1 MELRKAEAEVA
12 ELKGHYEK
20 LLHCAN
26 PAVPPGDA
34 NASASAAAASEAL
47 SRLPPVTDLL
57 AKVRQDRP
65 PIVSANEESSN
76 IGSADDVRE
85 GAASMATSL
94 SAREALSSLEGIK
107 SRLDA
112 LEAKCTKFRKRLGE
126 KDPVTDAPRYG
137 EKTAARVVDLL
148 EIYDALVMGVSIA
161 FGTDIISSGVE
172 DTPNEAAA
180 VISLRETVQKDE
192 EKAKEAEAIAKS
204 AAIDEAA
211 RAASYAQKL
220 EEEERQRR
228 EAEESA
234 RIMREAELHRQAI
247 EARQQREEEEARA
260 EREAREADRAFV
272 ASIVKGPDGVRAQL
286 KALREGCAT
295 EPGSFDVAIGALHT
309 LFSQIKSHPDEIK
322 FRRIRRDH
330 PKFVQDIGRHPGGK
344 EILIA
349 AGFTLET
356 LDGVKSFFSREPDL
370 ASDMDGWSAW
380 FDGLKLTLDIIE
392 EEMIKG

>member
-1 MELRKAEAEVA
+1 MELRKAEAEVD
-12 ELKGHYEK
+12 ELKGQYEK

-26 PAVPPGDA
+26 TAVSPGDA
-34 NASASAAAASEAL
+34 NASASAAASEAL

-65 PIVSANEESSN
+65 PIVSVNEESSN
-76 IGSADDVRE
+76 IGSAGDGEE
-85 GAASMATSL
+85 GAASMTTSL
-94 SAREALSSLEGIK
+94 SAKEALSSLEGIK

-148 EIYDALVMGVSIA
+148 EIYDALVLGVSIA
-161 FGTDIISSGVE
+161 FGTDTSAVE
-172 DTPNEAAA
+172 DTPDEAAA
-180 VISLRETVQKDE
+180 VISLREAVQKDE
-192 EKAKEAEAIAKS
+192 EKTKEAEAKAKN

-211 RAASYAQKL
+211 RAAAYAQKL
-220 EEEERQRR
+220 EEEGRQRQ

-295 EPGSFDVAIGALHT
+295 EPGSFDVAMGALHT

-330 PKFVQDIGRHPGGK
+330 PKFVQDIGRHPGGR

-349 AGFTLET
+349 AGFALET

-380 FDGLKLTLDIIE
+380 FDGLKVTLDIIE